1 MYAAPY
7 TRASSAQHIPDPRVL
22 RRCVGVLTRNGVWTR
37 CRSLM
42 MSDDFQ
48 HILRIVNTNVD
59 GKQKIPYAMTAIRGV
74 GRRFAILACKKAEV
88 DVNKRA
94 GELSAADLESLMVV
108 ISNPRQFKIPDW
120 FLNRQKDIKDGR
132 YSQVRSAATRFPHA
146 RRRRSAR
153 EAHSRDVQVVGRCC
167 AARARLR
174 PPRKDGVSDGG
185 RRGLHVRAHHSCMGT
200 LATVH
205 RSSPPSWTPS
215 CVRTSSA

>member
-1 MYAAPY
+1 
-7 TRASSAQHIPDPRVL
+7 
-22 RRCVGVLTRNGVWTR
+22 
-37 CRSLM
+37 

-120 FLNRQKDIKDGR
+120 FLNRQKDIKDGK
-132 YSQVRSAATRFPHA
+132 YSQVRS
-146 RRRRSAR
+146 RRQGFLP
-153 EAHSRDVQVVGRCC
+153 D
-167 AARARLR
+167 
-174 PPRKDGVSDGG
+174 PPRLQAAKRAQSAQLVLPKSTGACWAACALLRCSRGV
-185 RRGLHVRAHHSCMGT
+185 
-200 LATVH
+200 
-205 RSSPPSWTPS
+205 RSSLGFPQGFSPRVERWGGWLRGWVCGFEFTG
-215 CVRTSSA
+215 